1 MNKLF
6 GSLLVMALVLSIAAV
21 AIPVKAAVVGTLE
34 VSSPYFYKDAIL
46 QVKLY
51 DPDLIGSENVTISY
65 SIDGGAPKS
74 LVLYSP
80 LRNGEFFGYF
90 ADSSVTTLSLANPP
104 YGGDFSGYFVKE
116 SLTEGNKI
124 TFTYMDSSP
133 VGTVT
138 ASAIYKPYTAE
149 LVSIDRTEYPMFG
162 YIRILIRDYDYNLD
176 PTAKDS
182 VTATFNFY
190 NVTGNNI
197 ASILISGTETEVSS
211 GVFTFEIPYTTNTS
225 IFNPTGAANLTGV
238 TSGSPIKVEYSYD
251 GDTVS
256 RWIILKTFPI
266 SLMVEPSFTTYGDL
280 VIRISDP
287 NLNLKSWE
295 KETIS
300 QYFANTNI
308 TVKIGN
314 DIEKFDANVKETDV
328 NTGVFEYK
336 VPVVI
341 GTANPTDGKLQVE
354 VGQTKAEVKYYFN
367 GSLKAETIST
377 LSTTPASITSD
388 KDMYKADA
396 KVKLTLT
403 APDLNDDTVNINFFQ
418 ISIPGGNATIQDI
431 NATMGEQTVGKLTIK
446 VNGLLARG
454 KDPQT
459 LIFIETGENTGV
471 FTASLDLSKIY
482 NNANETLKNGDIVD
496 VSYYDCIN
504 KVTTSVRFTIG
515 VAAASISLDRDTYP
529 LPYEGNVK
537 VYITVKDSEANKSP
551 TTIESG
557 TAYLDVYNYTGGLVK
572 SNSVPLTETGPDTG
586 IFSGS
591 IVLDNTTVVNTND
604 PALINGWIIAKY
616 VDPASGKNITYTARF
631 VATDASISVDKT
643 SVKAGDKLEIT
654 VIDPDRNI
662 DSKTKDSVTVNVE
675 IDGITPPQP
684 ITLTE
689 TDVNTGV
696 FKATITIGSGDYIV
710 RPGKTIKFTY
720 SDKTPS
726 YITPAT
732 GYVTVTRTTSVKF
745 ATHTGTLSI
754 DKTEYGLGST
764 MTVTLIDPDLNTDIT
779 SIQSINVTL
788 RVPGYPDTPIKLT
801 EENVSSSVF
810 TGSYTWSAT
819 DTGLIGKTFQIIYRD
834 DADATGKVAFAIVTG
849 TIKSWD
855 AEISFDKAYYNI
867 GDMIE
872 ITVKDPD
879 ANRDPSII
887 EQITVQVM
895 STSDPIGQTITC
907 VETGANTGIFKGRI
921 QIVSAYETGK
931 LYVKIGDTITVQYK
945 DDLPADYAITGKSKT
960 FTATAIVGVP
970 IERPVPAS
978 AQKFVDPVTGA
989 EKVSGKVGETIMLQ
1003 ASVKNVDVVDRPFT
1017 AIFKVKDAA
1026 GVTIFIS
1033 WITGT
1038 LAPGQEL
1045 SPAVSWTPGMA
1056 GSYTIEV
1063 LVIKSIAEP
1072 TPFSDTISKTFTVTG

>member
-1 MNKLF
+1 DPTRKDDMTSVTFKF
-6 GSLLVMALVLSIAAV
+6 YRVGDAA
-21 AIPVKAAVVGTLE
+21 PYNTTS
-34 VSSPYFYKDAIL
+34 VS
-46 QVKLY
+46 
-51 DPDLIGSENVTISY
+51 GSET
-65 SIDGGAPKS
+65 DA
-74 LVLYSP
+74 
-80 LRNGEFFGYF
+80 
-90 ADSSVTTLSLANPP
+90 
-104 YGGDFSGYFVKE
+104 
-116 SLTEGNKI
+116 
-124 TFTYMDSSP
+124 
-133 VGTVT
+133 
-138 ASAIYKPYTAE
+138 
-149 LVSIDRTEYPMFG
+149 
-162 YIRILIRDYDYNLD
+162 
-176 PTAKDS
+176 
-182 VTATFNFY
+182 
-190 NVTGNNI
+190 
-197 ASILISGTETEVSS
+197 SS
-211 GVFTFEIPYTTNTS
+211 GVFSFVISYSTNTT
-225 IFNPTGAANLTGV
+225 IWDPPANANLTGV
-238 TSGSPIKVEYSYD
+238 TSGSPIKVEYFD
-251 GDTVS
+251 GSDTVS
-256 RWIILKTFPI
+256 KWITLKTFPI

-308 TVKIGN
+308 TVEIGN

-354 VGQTKAEVKYYFN
+354 VGQTQAKIKYYFN

-403 APDLNDDTVNINFFQ
+403 APDLNDDAANINFFQ

-431 NATMGEQTVGKLTIK
+431 SATMGGQTVGNLTIK

-454 KDPQT
+454 KDNQT
-459 LIFIETGENTGV
+459 LTFIETGENTGV

-482 NNANETLKNGDIVD
+482 NNANETLKNGDVVD

-537 VYITVKDSEANKSP
+537 VYITVKDSEANKSS
-551 TTIESG
+551 TAIES
-557 TAYLDVYNYTGGLVK
+557 TDVYLDVYNYTGGLV
-572 SNSVPLTETGPDTG
+572 NSVKFTLTETGPDTG

-591 IVLDNTTVVNTND
+591 RVLDNVVNTND

-720 SDKTPS
+720 SDRTAS

-732 GYVTVTRTTSVKF
+732 GYVTVNQTTSVKF
-745 ATHTGTLSI
+745 ATHTGILSI

-788 RVPGYPDTPIKLT
+788 RVPGYPDTSIKLT

-810 TGSYTWSAT
+810 TGSHEWSAT
-819 DTGLIGKTFQIIYRD
+819 DKGLIGKTFQIIYRD

-879 ANRDPSII
+879 ANRSPSTI

-945 DDLPADYAITGKSKT
+945 DELPADYAITEKSKT

-989 EKVSGKVGETIMLQ
+989 EKVSGKVGETVMLQ